1 MTVLD
6 LSPSAGANGLEA
18 FGQDPWWVILIKAV
32 LIFVI
37 LVVLTLFNIWFER
50 RVVARMQH
58 RIGPN
63 VNGPFGLLQSLAD
76 GVKLA
81 LKEDI
86 IPTAADKVVFLLAPV
101 IATVPAFVAF
111 SVIPFGPEVKVP
123 FSHTHTPLQ
132 LTDMPMAVLF
142 VLAISSIG
150 IYGIVLGG
158 WSSGSTY
165 SLLGALRSSAQ
176 MISYEVAMGLALIAV
191 FLYAGSMST
200 SQIVAAQDKYWFG
213 LILAPSFL
221 IYMIAMVGETN
232 RAPFDL
238 PEAEGELVGG
248 FHTEYSSLKF
258 ALFFLA
264 EYINMATVSA
274 LATTLFL
281 GGWHVPFGIEHLW
294 AGANTGYWPFLWFMG
309 KVLFFVFIFI
319 WLRGTLPRMRYDQ
332 FMSLGWKWL
341 IPGALVWIVAVAGD
355 PDRVAGR
362 WHRPQVPADRAGRRR
377 GAVPGGLLLR
387 RPAGRRRD
395 RARRRPRY
403 SGGLRGRLPR
413 PGDAGGRG
421 GARRGRQPLVRP
433 RPHRHRDH
441 RRTGRRHHRRLTARG
456 AGGPV
461 VSSQQEDKTLKEQLW
476 DPVAGFGVTF
486 RTMFKKV
493 VTEQYPFE
501 KQPTAP
507 RFHGRHQLNRW
518 PDGLEKCVGCELCAW
533 ACPADAIYV
542 EGASNTDGPE
552 GERFSPGE
560 RYGRVYQINYLRCIL
575 CGLCIEACPTR
586 ALTMTN
592 EYELADDNRAD
603 LIYEKQDLLA
613 PLLPG
618 MEQPPHPMLLGD
630 DEGDYYRGT
639 FSSPASSSTSTS
651 TGKGEPAKEA
661 TT

>member
-6 LSPSAGANGLEA
+6 LSPSAGANGLGA
-18 FGQDPWWVILIKAV
+18 FGQDPWWLILIKALLV
-32 LIFVI
+32 FVI

-86 IPTAADKVVFLLAPV
+86 VPKAADKVVFVLAPV

-123 FSHTHTPLQ
+123 FSDRHTPLQ

-176 MISYEVAMGLALIAV
+176 MISYEIAMGLALVAV

-200 SQIVAAQDKYWFG
+200 SEIVAAQDKWWFG
-213 LILAPSFL
+213 LILLPSFV
-221 IYMIAMVGETN
+221 IYTIAMVGETN

-281 GGWHVPFGIEHLW
+281 GGWHVPFWIDHVW

-309 KVLFFVFIFI
+309 KVMFFVFIFI
-319 WLRGTLPRMRYDQ
+319 WLRGTLPRLRYDQ
-332 FMSLGWKWL
+332 FMAFGWKRL
-341 IPGALVWIVAVAGD
+341 IPFALIWIVAVAAIRTASLDGGV
-355 PDRVAGR
+355 DRKYLLIGLGVAVVLFLG
-362 WHRPQVPADRAGRRR
+362 VFFF
-377 GAVPGGLLLR
+377 
-387 RPAGRRRD
+387 
-395 RARRRPRY
+395 
-403 SGGLRGRLPR
+403 
-413 PGDAGGRG
+413 GDA
-421 GARRGRQPLVRP
+421 Q
-433 RPHRHRDH
+433 
-441 RRTGRRHHRRLTARG
+441 
-456 AGGPV
+456 
-461 VSSQQEDKTLKEQLW
+461 
-476 DPVAGFGVTF
+476 
-486 RTMFKKV
+486 
-493 VTEQYPFE
+493 
-501 KQPTAP
+501 
-507 RFHGRHQLNRW
+507 
-518 PDGLEKCVGCELCAW
+518 
-533 ACPADAIYV
+533 
-542 EGASNTDGPE
+542 TDGPSDRE
-552 GERFSPGE
+552 ATPQGYAGGFPVPAMPSGGAVRGAAATLTFAPG
-560 RYGRVYQINYLRCIL
+560 RTV
-575 CGLCIEACPTR
+575 T
-586 ALTMTN
+586 ALP
-592 EYELADDNRAD
+592 DDDAVVAPDGAD
-603 LIYEKQDLLA
+603 LA
-613 PLLPG
+613 PRQA
-618 MEQPPHPMLLGD
+618 EEDHQ
-630 DEGDYYRGT
+630 
-639 FSSPASSSTSTS
+639 S
-651 TGKGEPAKEA
+651 
-661 TT
+661 